1 MEYGRYVQR
10 SDGSAEP
17 DRTVS
22 LYESCNVYFKRA
34 QSALIYRNKLH
45 DMCKTAS
52 AFTLPRMLFFIIR
65 SKRPEFML
73 H

>member
-45 DMCKTAS
+45 DLNLCYTS
-52 AFTLPRMLFFIIR
+52 YIQRTEVRL
-65 SKRPEFML
+65 
-73 H
+73 

>member
-17 DRTVS
+17 DRTVG

-45 DMCKTAS
+45 DIC
-52 AFTLPRMLFFIIR
+52 
-65 SKRPEFML
+65 KRPEFML
-73 H
+73 P